1 MGHDGWGHRIGR
13 GGGGGGCRHGLQVR
27 GKREASARR
36 AFVLYRVDD
45 EASPRGPLGTRRSLI
60 SNGAALLP
68 AAAAAAQRVFPRE

>member
-1 MGHDGWGHRIGR
+1 MA
-13 GGGGGGCRHGLQVR
+13 GGTESGEAAAAAAGAALVVFRCEGC
-27 GKREASARR
+27 ESC

-45 EASPRGPLGTRRSLI
+45 KASPRGPLGTRRSLI